1 MAGPKGIVML
11 GNVETA
17 PGVNLMSDSAALLG
31 TPAAALAL
39 SPIEPVGMVELVVR
53 RLGEAIGTGALR
65 PGERLP
71 SEKELAP
78 RLGVSVMTLRQA
90 LHALREAGYIETR
103 RGRSGGNYVC
113 MDADAVLRSYSG
125 SAPVLSVE
133 EIREFTDWR
142 RAVSGESAYLA
153 AERRTED
160 ERARLWTRAN
170 DVELALDDFASFRL
184 ADARLHV
191 AVAESSHSASLV
203 AAETTIQ
210 GRLSEVLQAISGPP
224 TADRASHKE
233 HEVLLKAIDAGD
245 SRLAREVM
253 HRHIEGTFNWYVGLL
268 IGRLKHEDD
277 SAPI

>member
-1 MAGPKGIVML
+1 MSSVAEHL
-11 GNVETA
+11 G
-17 PGVNLMSDSAALLG
+17 S
-31 TPAAALAL
+31 PAVALAL

-71 SEKELAP
+71 SEKDLAP

-113 MDADAVLRSYSG
+113 HDVDAVLRNFSG

-133 EIREFTDWR
+133 EIRDFTDWR
-142 RAVSGESAYLA
+142 RAVSGEAAFLA
-153 AERRTED
+153 AGRRTER
-160 ERARLWTRAN
+160 ERAALWQLSSEIEAS
-170 DVELALDDFASFRL
+170 LDDFATFRL

-191 AVAESSHSASLV
+191 AIAEASHSASLV
-203 AAETTIQ
+203 SAETSIQ
-210 GRLSEVLQAISGPP
+210 GRLSEILQAISGPP
-224 TADRASHKE
+224 AADRASHQE

-245 SRLAREVM
+245 EHLAREIM

-268 IGRLKHEDD
+268 VGRLPHDHTGAKGPATT
-277 SAPI
+277 S